1 MSRKNTKQQQKNTAD
16 NAVIEGE
23 VVNSSEES
31 TKEQAADT
39 SADGQ
44 ESPSAEEQTTADAK
58 ADTAEETSKADAED
72 KADDA
77 EVEAP
82 AAARAAPAQE
92 AKQGATWPGKV
103 ALILSVAAL
112 GASGYLY
119 WLTLQQTQANDM
131 LRGSLAQEVKND
143 LNASNS
149 ESQRA
154 IADLSRRLDDAR
166 AQANADKVSVEE
178 LHLRLTRGME
188 QFNAKQQDTSTEW
201 LLAEVEYLLRLANQR
216 VLMEK
221 TSDGALTLLKS
232 ADKLLK
238 ETDDISIYD
247 VRKAVAA
254 DIAALEAV
262 PVVDTEGVFLKL
274 GAMNEQ
280 VDQLRLIPLAEKREL
295 PELLKEITPES
306 VSETW
311 ATGLKEN
318 WNKALDKLN
327 SLIVIQKRDEKIEP
341 LLSPKET
348 FYLKQNLHL
357 MLEQAQMALL
367 QREQGAFDNSLN
379 SAQQWAAEYFD
390 KNDSATQAIVRG
402 VEELKSVKVAPEV
415 PEITGSLRE
424 LKAYLKRMTKLKEE
438 GAK

>member
-31 TKEQAADT
+31 TKEQAAET

-82 AAARAAPAQE
+82 AAASAAPAQE

-188 QFNAKQQDTSTEW
+188 
-201 LLAEVEYLLRLANQR
+201 
-216 VLMEK
+216 
-221 TSDGALTLLKS
+221 
-232 ADKLLK
+232 
-238 ETDDISIYD
+238 
-247 VRKAVAA
+247 
-254 DIAALEAV
+254 
-262 PVVDTEGVFLKL
+262 
-274 GAMNEQ
+274 
-280 VDQLRLIPLAEKREL
+280 
-295 PELLKEITPES
+295 
-306 VSETW
+306 
-311 ATGLKEN
+311 
-318 WNKALDKLN
+318 
-327 SLIVIQKRDEKIEP
+327 
-341 LLSPKET
+341 
-348 FYLKQNLHL
+348 
-357 MLEQAQMALL
+357 
-367 QREQGAFDNSLN
+367 
-379 SAQQWAAEYFD
+379 
-390 KNDSATQAIVRG
+390 
-402 VEELKSVKVAPEV
+402 
-415 PEITGSLRE
+415 
-424 LKAYLKRMTKLKEE
+424 
-438 GAK
+438 

>member
-1 MSRKNTKQQQKNTAD
+1 MSKKENQQQDNTPETD
-16 NAVIEGE
+16 VIEGE
-23 VVNSSEES
+23 LVETATESKETPDEADAKDEQASDKDQEDAPANDTETADKSEE
-31 TKEQAADT
+31 TAAVSD
-39 SADGQ
+39 DGDKQ
-44 ESPSAEEQTTADAK
+44 NVQAEEQK
-58 ADTAEETSKADAED
+58 
-72 KADDA
+72 
-77 EVEAP
+77 P
-82 AAARAAPAQE
+82 
-92 AKQGATWPGKV
+92 GATWPGKV
-103 ALILSVAAL
+103 ALALSIAAL

-131 LRGSLAQEVKND
+131 LRNSLAQDVQSQIS
-143 LNASNS
+143 ASTN
-149 ESQRA
+149 EANRA
-154 IADLSRRLDDAR
+154 MADLGRRLDDVR
-166 AQANADKVSVEE
+166 TQAAADKIGVEE
-178 LHLRLTRGME
+178 LHLRLTRSM
-188 QFNAKQQDTSTEW
+188 QQINAKQQDNSTEW

-221 TSDGALTLLKS
+221 TSDGALTLMKS

-238 ETDDISIYD
+238 ETDDVSIYE

-280 VDQLRLIPLAEKREL
+280 VDKLRLIPLAEKREL
-295 PELLKEITPES
+295 PELLKEITPDS

-311 ATGLKEN
+311 TAGLKAN
-318 WNKALDKLN
+318 WNKAMDKLS
-327 SLIVIQKRDEKIEP
+327 SLVVIQHRDEKIEP

-348 FYLKQNLHL
+348 FYLKQNLHM

-367 QREQGAFDNSLN
+367 QREQGAYDNSLN
-379 SAQQWAAEYFD
+379 KAQKWAAEYFD
-390 KNDSATQAIVRG
+390 KKDAATQAIVRG
-402 VEELKSVKVAPEV
+402 LEELKPVKVAPEV

-424 LKAYLKRMTKLKEE
+424 LKAYLKRMTQLKEE